1 MKNICIVLVS
11 IISILSLQSC
21 KDKIDLTGGAVES
34 AIVVGILDQSN
45 TTHYVKITRTFIGDG
60 NTSAIDIAGIAD
72 SSYFNQVDV
81 EIQEVLSNG
90 SLGRLF
96 TLHDTIIQ
104 NKDQNGVFYAP
115 EQKVYVFYTD
125 SANPLKGDATY
136 KLTAKIDGGRIVVT
150 GETSMV
156 SGITAGTWAGINSTL
171 KFTTSGSTLG
181 EYAAQNFHISS
192 VGQAYKMNAKLAFQY
207 REFTNGLADSTDH
220 EIWYDLGEVAT
231 QPGFNSSTSFQL
243 SGDILYKRIKETI
256 PVSSIVEKRV
266 HTGIIVQIT
275 GASREL
281 TNYIEVNK
289 PSSTLAQ
296 NKPKYTNLTITE
308 GHNVVGIFASRQTLI
323 VEKPATGYTHII
335 QSMDKKSRKELC
347 IGPLTGNL
355 NFCSRHVSDGAPT
368 METWYCN

>member
-1 MKNICIVLVS
+1 
-11 IISILSLQSC
+11 
-21 KDKIDLTGGAVES
+21 
-34 AIVVGILDQSN
+34 
-45 TTHYVKITRTFIGDG
+45 RTFIGDG
-60 NTSAIDIAGIAD
+60 NTSAVDIAGIAD

-181 EYAAQNFHISS
+181 E
-192 VGQAYKMNAKLAFQY
+192 
-207 REFTNGLADSTDH
+207 
-220 EIWYDLGEVAT
+220 
-231 QPGFNSSTSFQL
+231 
-243 SGDILYKRIKETI
+243 
-256 PVSSIVEKRV
+256 
-266 HTGIIVQIT
+266 
-275 GASREL
+275 
-281 TNYIEVNK
+281 
-289 PSSTLAQ
+289 
-296 NKPKYTNLTITE
+296 
-308 GHNVVGIFASRQTLI
+308 
-323 VEKPATGYTHII
+323 
-335 QSMDKKSRKELC
+335 
-347 IGPLTGNL
+347 
-355 NFCSRHVSDGAPT
+355 
-368 METWYCN
+368 